1 MVLEMWSGPWWGVC
15 DADGRVLGQGL
26 AWGSLSL
33 CVHGVCG
40 VGLWASQSAVGASC
54 QSLLWGGF
62 GWGEQGPLRL
72 QQKRQ
77 SGGSAQQISS
87 SSSRGPLFSLSLV

>member
-1 MVLEMWSGPWWGVC
+1 MVPGGVYVM
-15 DADGRVLGQGL
+15 RVAGFGARSCLGQPLSVCAWLVWCGSVGEPVSCRGL
-26 AWGSLSL
+26 VSELAM
-33 CVHGVCG
+33 
-40 VGLWASQSAVGASC
+40 
-54 QSLLWGGF
+54 
-62 GWGEQGPLRL
+62 GWFRLGEQGPLRL